1 MILNKCTKACSFWP
15 NAYTCIANVPNLLA
29 NTLVF
34 FGLQDIHQL
43 QKLQA
48 MNQELVAKNLS
59 LEIANE
65 QLSETLMQ
73 IRQVSP
79 IRFLLPH
86 THKALTHHA
95 TARAHTHVALPE
107 PSKKFDSC
115 EGLRFRCGQES
126 SRGIGGV
133 PGAPGTEK
141 GAPSGSADAAQGISE
156 R

>member
-1 MILNKCTKACSFWP
+1 
-15 NAYTCIANVPNLLA
+15 
-29 NTLVF
+29 
-34 FGLQDIHQL
+34 
-43 QKLQA
+43 

-79 IRFLLPH
+79 SRFLLPH

-107 PSKKFDSC
+107 PSEKFDSC
-115 EGLRFRCGQES
+115 EGLRFRCG
-126 SRGIGGV
+126 
-133 PGAPGTEK
+133 
-141 GAPSGSADAAQGISE
+141 
-156 R
+156 